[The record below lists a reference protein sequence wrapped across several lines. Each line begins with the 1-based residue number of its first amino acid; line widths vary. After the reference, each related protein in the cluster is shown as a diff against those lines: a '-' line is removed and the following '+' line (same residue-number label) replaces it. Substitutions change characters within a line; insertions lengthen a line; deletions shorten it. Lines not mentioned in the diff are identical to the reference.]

1 MRALILLG
9 LLAGCVAETPG
20 QRIVH
25 VEEER
30 QQAGFDRIGAEA
42 LDGVDTSDFDAL

>member
-1 MRALILLG
+1 MRAVILLA

-20 QRIVH
+20 QRIVR

-30 QQAGFDRIGAEA
+30 QQAEFDRIGAEA
-42 LDGVDTSDFDAL
+42 LDGVDTSDFGAL